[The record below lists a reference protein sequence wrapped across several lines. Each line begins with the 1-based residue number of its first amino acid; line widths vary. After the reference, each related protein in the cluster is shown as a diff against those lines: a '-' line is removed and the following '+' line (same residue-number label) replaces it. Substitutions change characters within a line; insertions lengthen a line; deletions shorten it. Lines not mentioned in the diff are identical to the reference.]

1 MIEESKYYSDMI
13 NKHLN
18 KELMMTKEDNENFEN
33 PNIMLDLQK

>member
-13 NKHLN
+13 NKDLT